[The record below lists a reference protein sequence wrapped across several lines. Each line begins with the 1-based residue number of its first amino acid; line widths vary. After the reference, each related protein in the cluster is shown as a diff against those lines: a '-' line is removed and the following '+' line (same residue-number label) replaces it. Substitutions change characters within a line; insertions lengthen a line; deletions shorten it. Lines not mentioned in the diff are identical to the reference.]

1 MKIDLNKK
9 NKDISV
15 IEIEISPNDY
25 QEKVQNIL
33 NDYRKKANIPGFRK
47 GFVPMGMIK
56 KQYELPVK
64 VDEINKLV
72 QNELGKYITENKLSI
87 IGSPIPSEGDNINW
101 KEENIKLSFDIA
113 TKPTFKINFK
123 PKKPIVY
130 YNITADKSMI
140 NNQVEAYQNQ
150 YGKLISVQ
158 NIEDNT
164 NIIGVFSCEKIDH
177 TKDANFNSELLLKV
191 IFKKIFLNAK
201 VGDILKLNTSKIFKD
216 ENDLHKITG
225 IEKEKLNEVD
235 EIDFKINE
243 LNKNEKAET
252 NNDFFKKVYPNEIIK
267 SLNEF
272 KSKIKEDIEKQFVN
286 QSDQKFLNDV
296 TDSFIKETKIS
307 LPEDFLKRLM
317 KLNSKEEISSEDL
330 EKEYSNSENGIKYQ
344 LIEEKLLIENDIQIN
359 ADSIKEFATKM
370 IKNQM
375 AAYGQKEPEQK
386 ELDAILSRILSNQ
399 EEVKRISNQ
408 IISEKL
414 LLIYKEKIN
423 KKDEKVSYEEYI
435 EIAYKKNN

>member
-9 NKDISV
+9 NKEISV
-15 IEIEISPNDY
+15 IAIEISPNDY

-87 IGSPIPSEGDNINW
+87 IGSPIPSLGDDINW

-177 TKDANFNSELLLKV
+177 TKDANFNSDLLLKAT
-191 IFKKIFLNAK
+191 FKKVFLNAK
-201 VGDILKLNTSKIFKD
+201 VGDSLKLNVSKIFKD
-216 ENDLHKITG
+216 ENELHKITG
-225 IEKEKLNEVD
+225 IDEEKLNEVD

-252 NNDFFKKVYPNEIIK
+252 NNDFFKKVYPNETIK

-272 KSKIKEDIEKQFVN
+272 KNKIKEDIEKQFVN

-317 KLNSKEEISSEDL
+317 KLNSKEEISNEDI

-386 ELDAILSRILSNQ
+386 ELDSILSRILSNQ

-423 KKDEKVSYEEYI
+423 KKDKKVSYEEYI

>member
-9 NKDISV
+9 NKEISV
-15 IEIEISPNDY
+15 IAIEISPNDY

-87 IGSPIPSEGDNINW
+87 IGSPIPSEGDDINW

-150 YGKLISVQ
+150 YGKIISVQ

-191 IFKKIFLNAK
+191 TFKKIFLNAK

-252 NNDFFKKVYPNEIIK
+252 NNDFFKKVYPNETIK

-272 KSKIKEDIEKQFVN
+272 KNKIKEDIEKQFVN

-317 KLNSKEEISSEDL
+317 KLNSKEEISNEDL

-386 ELDAILSRILSNQ
+386 ELDSILSRILSNQ

-423 KKDEKVSYEEYI
+423 KKDKKVSYEEYI

>member
-9 NKDISV
+9 NKEISV
-15 IEIEISPNDY
+15 IAIEISPNDY

-87 IGSPIPSEGDNINW
+87 IGSPIPSLGDDINW

-158 NIEDNT
+158 KIEDNT

-177 TKDANFNSELLLKV
+177 TKDANFNSDLLLKAT
-191 IFKKIFLNAK
+191 FKKVFLNAK
-201 VGDILKLNTSKIFKD
+201 VGDSLKLNVSKIFKD
-216 ENDLHKITG
+216 ENELHKITG
-225 IEKEKLNEVD
+225 IEEEKLNEVD

-252 NNDFFKKVYPNEIIK
+252 NNDFFKKVYPNETIK

-272 KSKIKEDIEKQFVN
+272 KNKIKEDIEKQFVN

-317 KLNSKEEISSEDL
+317 KLNSKEEISNEDL

-386 ELDAILSRILSNQ
+386 ELDSILSRILSNQ

-423 KKDEKVSYEEYI
+423 KKDKKVSYEEYI

>member
-9 NKDISV
+9 NKEISV
-15 IEIEISPNDY
+15 IAIEISPNDY

-113 TKPTFKINFK
+113 IKPTFKINFN

-177 TKDANFNSELLLKV
+177 TKDANFNSELLLKAT
-191 IFKKIFLNAK
+191 FKKIFLNAK

-216 ENDLHKITG
+216 ENDLHKISG
-225 IEKEKLNEVD
+225 IEKEKLIEVD

-252 NNDFFKKVYPNEIIK
+252 NNDFFKKVYPNETIK

-272 KSKIKEDIEKQFVN
+272 KNKIKEDIEKQFVN

-317 KLNSKEEISSEDL
+317 KLNSKEEISNEDL

-386 ELDAILSRILSNQ
+386 ELDSILSRILSNQ

-423 KKDEKVSYEEYI
+423 KKDKKVSYEEYI

>member
-177 TKDANFNSELLLKV
+177 TKDANFNSELLLKAT
-191 IFKKIFLNAK
+191 FKKIFLNAK

-225 IEKEKLNEVD
+225 IEKEKLIEVD

-252 NNDFFKKVYPNEIIK
+252 NNDFFKKVYPNETIK

-272 KSKIKEDIEKQFVN
+272 KSKIKVDLEKQFVN

-386 ELDAILSRILSNQ
+386 ELDSILSRILSNQ

-423 KKDEKVSYEEYI
+423 KKDKKVSYEEYI

>member
-72 QNELGKYITENKLSI
+72 QNELSKYITENKLSI

-191 IFKKIFLNAK
+191 TFKKIFLNAK

-252 NNDFFKKVYPNEIIK
+252 NNDFFKKVYPNETIK

-272 KSKIKEDIEKQFVN
+272 KNKIKEDIEKQFVN

-423 KKDEKVSYEEYI
+423 KKDKKVSYEEYI

>member
-87 IGSPIPSEGDNINW
+87 IGSPIPSEGDDINW

-177 TKDANFNSELLLKV
+177 TKDANFNSDLLLKAT
-191 IFKKIFLNAK
+191 FKKVFLNAK
-201 VGDILKLNTSKIFKD
+201 VGDSLKLNVSKIFKD
-216 ENDLHKITG
+216 ENELHKITG
-225 IEKEKLNEVD
+225 IEEEKLNEVD

-252 NNDFFKKVYPNEIIK
+252 NNDFFKKVYPNETIK

-272 KSKIKEDIEKQFVN
+272 KNKIKEDIEKQFVN

-317 KLNSKEEISSEDL
+317 KLNSKEEISNEDL

-386 ELDAILSRILSNQ
+386 ELDSILSRILSNQ

-423 KKDEKVSYEEYI
+423 KKDKKVSYEEYI

>member
-87 IGSPIPSEGDNINW
+87 IGSPIPSLGDDINW
-101 KEENIKLSFDIA
+101 REENIKLSFDIA

-177 TKDANFNSELLLKV
+177 TKDANFNSDLLLKAT
-191 IFKKIFLNAK
+191 FKKVFLNAK
-201 VGDILKLNTSKIFKD
+201 VGDSLKLNVSKIFKD
-216 ENDLHKITG
+216 ENELHQITG

-252 NNDFFKKVYPNEIIK
+252 NNDFFKKVYPNETIK

-272 KSKIKEDIEKQFVN
+272 KNKIKEDIEKQFVN

-317 KLNSKEEISSEDL
+317 KLNSKEEISNEDL

-386 ELDAILSRILSNQ
+386 ELDSILSRILSNQ

-423 KKDEKVSYEEYI
+423 KKDKKVSYEEYI

>member
-9 NKDISV
+9 NKEISV

-113 TKPTFKINFK
+113 KKPTFKINFK

-177 TKDANFNSELLLKV
+177 TKDANFNSDLLLKAT
-191 IFKKIFLNAK
+191 FKKIFLNAK
-201 VGDILKLNTSKIFKD
+201 VGDILKLNVSKIFKD
-216 ENDLHKITG
+216 ENELHKITG

-252 NNDFFKKVYPNEIIK
+252 NNDFFKKVYPNETIK

-272 KSKIKEDIEKQFVN
+272 KNKIKEDIEKQFVN

-317 KLNSKEEISSEDL
+317 KLNSKEEISNEDL

-386 ELDAILSRILSNQ
+386 ELDSILSRILSNQ

-423 KKDEKVSYEEYI
+423 KKDKKVSYEEYI

>member
-158 NIEDNT
+158 KIEDNT

-177 TKDANFNSELLLKV
+177 TKDANFNSDLLLKAT
-191 IFKKIFLNAK
+191 FKKVFLNAK
-201 VGDILKLNTSKIFKD
+201 VGDSLKLNVSKIFKD
-216 ENDLHKITG
+216 ENELHQITG

-252 NNDFFKKVYPNEIIK
+252 NNDFFKKVYPNETIK

-272 KSKIKEDIEKQFVN
+272 KNKIKEDIEKQFVN

-317 KLNSKEEISSEDL
+317 KLNSKEEISNEDI

-386 ELDAILSRILSNQ
+386 ELDSILSRILSNQ

-423 KKDEKVSYEEYI
+423 KKDKKVSYEEYI